1 MVWLSRKRIIFVLF
15 AVLLLVAGGW
25 MYSQRVEQ
33 VPMEIY
39 VPESALGYI
48 ELNDLPQL
56 LDQVTS
62 TTAWQKLAPAYGLPD
77 RLNYLGKA
85 GALARWTGLGPGES
99 VVLARAQIAVVVTGI
114 EVRGEEVRPRLAII
128 AETHTSENRL
138 RSVIEERLPQLAA
151 RAYGK
156 PVREATEY
164 MGVPI
169 TVWRAPEG
177 ERRLLSAQMGSLWIV
192 ANHPDSLRSCI
203 ETRLGRSPSMANSN
217 FYLKTARLLVDG
229 RSGDGNLFAF
239 VSGQG
244 VVRLMQFA
252 TSIVA
257 GRIASATPFAG
268 ALEGLLADISSRTVD
283 GAAYSASFEDS
294 IIVNR
299 YALLCKP
306 ALVDKLKASVVTTD
320 NGNSQG
326 DLRVL
331 QLTPP
336 AIKDI
341 TIVNVENPVRA
352 LDGLEVAISS
362 QLGTGQSFILHGVFL
377 GAREA
382 LLGLK
387 PNENP
392 APAFGNEIASI
403 SFSDNIS
410 DRVLLIAARDHS
422 LLRGFA
428 EKFLTTSGATIA
440 RQRYH
445 DVELMISSSARRGV
459 GAFIGDFL
467 ALGGLPQVRHLI
479 DAHRQGQSLVKTRP
493 FTSASRPDQ
502 PAAIL
507 SFSSVREETGEMM
520 AALARRFNGKAGG
533 NDTAM
538 ITALESLPLAAS
550 ATSINDYGLYI
561 ESHAPL
567 GNFPLIVSLLDETGQ
582 KP

>member
-1 MVWLSRKRIIFVLF
+1 MVWLSRKRIIVVLF

-25 MYSQRVEQ
+25 MYSQRVER

-56 LDQVTS
+56 LDHFTS

-77 RLNYLGKA
+77 RLNYLGRA
-85 GALARWTGLGPGES
+85 GALTRWTGLGPGES
-99 VVLARAQIAVVVTGI
+99 VVLSRAQMAVAVTGI

-128 AETHTSENRL
+128 AETHTSEKRL

-217 FYLKTARLLVDG
+217 FFLKTARPLVDG
-229 RSGDGNLFAF
+229 KGSDGNLFAF

-257 GRIASATPFAG
+257 GRVASATPFAG

-283 GAAYSASFEDS
+283 GAAYSASFEDGV
-294 IIVNR
+294 IVNR

-320 NGNSQG
+320 NGSQKD

-336 AIKDI
+336 AIRDV
-341 TIVNVENPVRA
+341 TIINVENPVRA

-362 QLGTGQSFILHGVFL
+362 QLGTGQSFILHRVFL

-392 APAFGNEIASI
+392 APAFGSEIASI

-410 DRVLLIAARDHS
+410 DRVLLIAARDRS
-422 LLRGFA
+422 LLQGFA
-428 EKFLTTSGATIA
+428 EKFLSTSGATIA
-440 RQRYH
+440 RQKYR
-445 DVELMISSSARRGV
+445 DVELLVSSSARRGV

-479 DAHRQGQSLVKTRP
+479 DAHQQGQSLVKTGP

-507 SFSSVREETGEMM
+507 SFSSVREETAEMM
-520 AALARRFNGKAGG
+520 EALSRRFTGKAGG